1 MDQRVR
7 LVDPMCRNHREISR
21 FLSSTTRDRKR
32 TTLGRTPGRLVFRFV
47 LILRSGDTQE
57 VSIMLFA
64 YVGPETMLPL
74 ASILAG
80 VVGVL
85 LMFGRNV
92 MMFGRKVV
100 RGIRGL
106 KGRR

>member
-1 MDQRVR
+1 
-7 LVDPMCRNHREISR
+7 
-21 FLSSTTRDRKR
+21 
-32 TTLGRTPGRLVFRFV
+32 VFQFV

-64 YVGPETMLPL
+64 YVGPETMFPL

-80 VVGVL
+80 AVGVL

-92 MMFGRKVV
+92 LMFGRKLV
-100 RGIRGL
+100 RGVRGL
-106 KGRR
+106 TGRK

>member
-1 MDQRVR
+1 MTSGLG
-7 LVDPMCRNHREISR
+7 LVDPMCRYLREISR
-21 FLSSTTRDRKR
+21 FLSFTTGNRNR
-32 TTLGRTPGRLVFRFV
+32 TTLGQGPGRLVFPFA
-47 LILRSGDTQE
+47 LIPHSGKTRE

-80 VVGVL
+80 AVGVL

-92 MMFGRKVV
+92 MMLGRKIV
-100 RGIRGL
+100 RGVRGL
-106 KGRR
+106 AGRK